1 MSLFSRKLS
10 FSVKIPVLALLMLF
24 VMPATALAAINATQG
39 VSTENAVNII
49 PNPQYIEGLPEVQGC
64 LICHADMKLKD
75 DKVLKALYFSP
86 DTIKKSA
93 HYEVGCAGCH
103 SNYTEKPTDSH
114 ELISEAG
121 TEDFIK
127 IARASCVKCKDHNKQ
142 VKEMSVS
149 AHTGEPTLEA
159 LTDQPT
165 CLDCHTFHDEMNMKK
180 DKAWA
185 AERHMDAINRCG
197 KCHKSTYAN
206 YSDYYHGRAYKM
218 GMEAA
223 PACWDCHGNHSIMYA
238 QEKGSLVT
246 GDNLV
251 KTCRKCHKTGD
262 KAFAAYAPLVHQHDK
277 LFMKNPLVVWFVNLI
292 KSLMPKPA
300 LKIES

>member
-1 MSLFSRKLS
+1 MKSLL
-10 FSVKIPVLALLMLF
+10 SVKTSLLVLLVLVF
-24 VMPATALAAINATQG
+24 MPAGAQAAIEATQG
-39 VSTENAVNII
+39 LGSQDAINII
-49 PNPQYIEGLPEVQGC
+49 PNEQYIEGLPAVQGC
-64 LICHADMKLKD
+64 LVCHANIKLKNN
-75 DKVLKALYFSP
+75 KVLKALYFSP
-86 DTIKKSA
+86 DTIKKTA
-93 HYEVGCAGCH
+93 HYKVGCTGCH
-103 SNYTEKPTDSH
+103 SNYTKPPKESH
-114 ELISEAG
+114 EIISEAG
-121 TEDFIK
+121 AENFMK
-127 IARASCVKCKDHNKQ
+127 IARASCVKCKDHKKQ

-165 CLDCHTFHDEMNMKK
+165 CLDCHTYHDEMNPKK
-180 DKAWA
+180 DKIWA
-185 AERHMDAINRCG
+185 EQRHMDAINRCG

-218 GMEAA
+218 GMVAA
-223 PACWDCHGNHSIMYA
+223 PACWDCHGNHSIMYSK
-238 QEKGSLVT
+238 EEGSLVA

-277 LFMKNPLVVWFVNLI
+277 LFMKNPLVVWFINLI

-300 LKIES
+300 LKVES